1 MGKPLTAAVLSDHCI
16 TNMYAIHLAQ
26 TMQALR
32 KPLMAAVLSHQYSI
46 SIYIYIYIY
55 IYAIHVAQT
64 MQALRKPLMAAVLS
78 HLHHSALSQPWGI
91 RVAAVQAI
99 AKVAVRSE
107 EPYKLQGYTILKSL
121 SAPDYISDPDATGE
135 LSGCLSVM

>member
-1 MGKPLTAAVLSDHCI
+1 MRKLLRTVAHSDQYIVSKNRTEKKRLHLLASRSQVFYQAA
-16 TNMYAIHLAQ
+16 
-26 TMQALR
+26 
-32 KPLMAAVLSHQYSI
+32 QYII
-46 SIYIYIYIY
+46 SIY
-55 IYAIHVAQT
+55 ASCLSQT
-64 MQALRKPLMAAVLS
+64 VQALRKPLMAAVLS

-121 SAPDYISDPDATGE
+121 SAPDYISDPDATGG
-135 LSGCLSVM
+135 LCLSVYLPVCV

>member
-1 MGKPLTAAVLSDHCI
+1 
-16 TNMYAIHLAQ
+16 
-26 TMQALR
+26 
-32 KPLMAAVLSHQYSI
+32 
-46 SIYIYIYIY
+46 
-55 IYAIHVAQT
+55 
-64 MQALRKPLMAAVLS
+64 MAAVLS

-135 LSGCLSVM
+135 LSGCLSVMYTHACMRLLASHSHGSVPVLLAALGRTTQHSYVFAHTLDAHPCLPPPLSSEAPNWPLLQVLRQQSYQP

>member
-1 MGKPLTAAVLSDHCI
+1 MAAVLSDQYI
-16 TNMYAIHLAQ
+16 TN
-26 TMQALR
+26 
-32 KPLMAAVLSHQYSI
+32 KCAV
-46 SIYIYIYIY
+46 
-55 IYAIHVAQT
+55 HVTQT

-121 SAPDYISDPDATGE
+121 SAPDYISDPDATGG
-135 LSGCLSVM
+135 LSVCLSVCLSVYLMWTHTCMRLLASHSCGSVLVFLAALGRDTLSF

>member
-1 MGKPLTAAVLSDHCI
+1 MAAVLSDQYI
-16 TNMYAIHLAQ
+16 TNKCAVHVTQ

-32 KPLMAAVLSHQYSI
+32 KPLMV
-46 SIYIYIYIY
+46 
-55 IYAIHVAQT
+55 
-64 MQALRKPLMAAVLS
+64 AVLS

-135 LSGCLSVM
+135 LSVCLSVYLSVCLYLMWTHTCMRLLASHSCGSVLVFLAALGRDTLSF

>member
-1 MGKPLTAAVLSDHCI
+1 MPARV
-16 TNMYAIHLAQ
+16 
-26 TMQALR
+26 
-32 KPLMAAVLSHQYSI
+32 
-46 SIYIYIYIY
+46 
-55 IYAIHVAQT
+55 
-64 MQALRKPLMAAVLS
+64 QALRKPLMAAVLS

-107 EPYKLQGYTILKSL
+107 EPYKLQGYAILKSL

-135 LSGCLSVM
+135 LSRYKWLCLMFV

>member
-1 MGKPLTAAVLSDHCI
+1 M
-16 TNMYAIHLAQ
+16 
-26 TMQALR
+26 R
-32 KPLMAAVLSHQYSI
+32 KSLMADVQSDQYFI
-46 SIYIYIYIY
+46 IIHAIYFS
-55 IYAIHVAQT
+55 QT
-64 MQALRKPLMAAVLS
+64 VQALRKPLMAAVLS

-107 EPYKLQGYTILKSL
+107 EPYKLQGYTILESL

-135 LSGCLSVM
+135 LHV